1 MYIYYSIEYQL
12 YTLLFFLVAYFR
24 MNTNTN
30 IKGLGTKFKTVT
42 FFATKY
48 VENLVQSLSYMFKTE
63 LGIETRRI
71 IIGKQV
77 TAHDVQVNESRPDE
91 LMFILIPHLLVPC
104 VASLPPVGKY
114 ALYQLEQLNDKGI
127 GNVQPPIS
135 FNALFCRLIL
145 QSLVTFDYTQ
155 VNLKHYP
162 EACRH
167 KLRVLTPPIL
177 PMSHA
182 KGVIKLTPAPKDI
195 DVIFYGTANSRR
207 NIILGMLKEQLQGHG
222 YNITVVSALFGAE
235 LLQYI
240 ARSKVVLNVHYYAN
254 SIFESDRVHTA
265 LQFPDV
271 RVVSERATEQDDST
285 DHLYASHPRVFL
297 CDEIRDYNSC
307 DPELKSVIT
316 GQLLAACLLAL
327 ESFTKDQYQYQDE
340 EKEKEDDNKK
350 INELSKSQIIV

>member
-1 MYIYYSIEYQL
+1 
-12 YTLLFFLVAYFR
+12 

-30 IKGLGTKFKTVT
+30 IKGLGSKFKTVT

-48 VENLVQSLSYMFKTE
+48 VENLVHSLSHLLKTE

-77 TAHDVQVNESRPDE
+77 TTHDVQVNESRPDE
-91 LMFILIPHLLVPC
+91 LMFILIPHLLVTG
-104 VASLPPVGKY
+104 VASLPPAGKY
-114 ALYQLEQLNDKGI
+114 ALYQLEQLNDKGV

-145 QSLVTFDYTQ
+145 QSLVTFDYTK

-162 EACRH
+162 ESCRH

-177 PMSHA
+177 PMMSRTKA
-182 KGVIKLTPAPKDI
+182 NKPKPKDI
-195 DVIFYGTANSRR
+195 DVMFYGTANSRR
-207 NIILGMLKEQLQGHG
+207 NIILGLLKDELQSHG
-222 YNITVVSALFGAE
+222 YNMTVVSALFGAE
-235 LLQYI
+235 LLDHI

-265 LQFPDV
+265 LRFPDV

-307 DPELKSVIT
+307 DPALKSVIT
-316 GQLLAACLLAL
+316 GKLLAACLTAL
-327 ESFTKDQYQYQDE
+327 ESFTRDQDQDQAEKKE
-340 EKEKEDDNKK
+340 EEAEESEHEDDNQK
-350 INELSKSQIIV
+350 INELSKNQIIV

>member
-1 MYIYYSIEYQL
+1 
-12 YTLLFFLVAYFR
+12 

-30 IKGLGTKFKTVT
+30 TNTIKGVGSKFKTVT

-48 VENLVQSLSYMFKTE
+48 VENLVHSLSHLLNTE

-71 IIGKQV
+71 VIGKQV
-77 TAHDVQVNESRPDE
+77 DVNDVRVNESRPDE
-91 LMFILIPHLLVPC
+91 LMFILIPHLLVTN
-104 VASLPPVGKY
+104 VATLPPAGKY
-114 ALYQLEQLNDKGI
+114 ALYQLEQLNDKGV

-145 QSLVTFDYTQ
+145 QSLVTFEYTH

-177 PMSHA
+177 PMSRTDPLLLA
-182 KGVIKLTPAPKDI
+182 ANKPKPKDI
-195 DVIFYGTANSRR
+195 DVLFYGTANSRR
-207 NIILGMLKEQLQGHG
+207 NIILGILKEQLQSHG
-222 YNITVVSALFGAE
+222 YNMTVVSALFGAE
-235 LLQYI
+235 LLDHI

-265 LQFPDV
+265 LRFPDV
-271 RVVSERATEQDDST
+271 RIVSERATEQDDST
-285 DHLYASHPRVFL
+285 DHLYATHPRVFL

-307 DPELKSVIT
+307 DPELKSVVT
-316 GQLLAACLLAL
+316 GKLLAACLTAL
-327 ESFTKDQYQYQDE
+327 ESFTQDQAKK
-340 EKEKEDDNKK
+340 KEHESEDDDDNQK
-350 INELSKSQIIV
+350 INELSKNQIIV

>member
-1 MYIYYSIEYQL
+1 
-12 YTLLFFLVAYFR
+12 

-30 IKGLGTKFKTVT
+30 FKGLGSKFKTVT

-48 VENLVQSLSYMFKTE
+48 VENLVHSLSHLLKNE

-77 TAHDVQVNESRPDE
+77 TAQDVQVNESRPDE
-91 LMFILIPHLLVPC
+91 LMFILIPHLLVTG

-114 ALYQLEQLNDKGI
+114 ALYQLEQLNDKGV

-177 PMSHA
+177 PMS
-182 KGVIKLTPAPKDI
+182 LTDPLLVAATNKPKPPKPKDI
-195 DVIFYGTANSRR
+195 DVLFYGTANSRR
-207 NIILGMLKEQLQGHG
+207 NIILGILKEQLQSHG
-222 YNITVVSALFGAE
+222 YNMTVVSTLFGAE
-235 LLQYI
+235 LLHHI
-240 ARSKVVLNVHYYAN
+240 ARSKVVLNVHYYTN

-265 LQFPDV
+265 LRFPDV
-271 RVVSERATEQDDST
+271 RIVSERATEQDETT

-307 DPELKSVIT
+307 DPALKSVII
-316 GQLLAACLLAL
+316 GKLLAACLVAL
-327 ESFTKDQYQYQDE
+327 ESFTRYEPEKKE
-340 EKEKEDDNKK
+340 EEAEEAEDDNQK
-350 INELSKSQIIV
+350 INDLSKSQIIV

>member
-1 MYIYYSIEYQL
+1 
-12 YTLLFFLVAYFR
+12 
-24 MNTNTN
+24 MNTSTSE
-30 IKGLGTKFKTVT
+30 IRSKFKTVT
-42 FFATKY
+42 FFATRY
-48 VENLVQSLSYMFKTE
+48 VEHLVHSLSHMFKTE

-77 TAHDVQVNESRPDE
+77 TVQDVQANESRPDE

-104 VASLPPVGKY
+104 VASLPPAGKY
-114 ALYQLEQLNDKGI
+114 ALYQLEQLNDKGF

-177 PMSHA
+177 PMSCTDPLLFVA
-182 KGVIKLTPAPKDI
+182 NTNKPKQKDI
-195 DVIFYGTANSRR
+195 DVLFYGTANSRR
-207 NIILGMLKEQLQGHG
+207 NIILGILKEQLQRHG
-222 YNITVVSALFGAE
+222 YIMTIVSALFGTD
-235 LLQYI
+235 LLDHI
-240 ARSKVVLNVHYYAN
+240 ARSKIVLNVHYYAN

-265 LQFPDV
+265 LRFPHV
-271 RVVSERATEQDDST
+271 RVVSERATEQDETT
-285 DHLYASHPRVFL
+285 DHLYATHPRVFL

-307 DPELKSVIT
+307 DPTKNSIIT
-316 GQLLAACLLAL
+316 SEFLTTCLAVLS
-327 ESFTKDQYQYQDE
+327 SFTRSEVEEKE
-340 EKEKEDDNKK
+340 KEKEKEDDNQK
-350 INELSKSQIIV
+350 INELSKNQIIV

>member
-1 MYIYYSIEYQL
+1 MYIQYSTSTIYIFYFYSL
-12 YTLLFFLVAYFR
+12 SYTSFR
-24 MNTNTN
+24 MN
-30 IKGLGTKFKTVT
+30 LGSKFKTVT

-48 VENLVQSLSYMFKTE
+48 VENLVHSLSHLLKTE

-77 TAHDVQVNESRPDE
+77 TTQDVQVNTSRPDE
-91 LMFILIPHLLVPC
+91 LMFILIPHLLVTN
-104 VASLPPVGKY
+104 VASLPPAGKD

-162 EACRH
+162 EACQH

-177 PMSHA
+177 PTSRTKA
-182 KGVIKLTPAPKDI
+182 NNPNPKDI
-195 DVIFYGTANSRR
+195 DVMFYGTANSRR
-207 NIILGMLKEQLQGHG
+207 NIILGILKEQLQSHG
-222 YNITVVSALFGAE
+222 YNMTVVSTLFGAE
-235 LLQYI
+235 LLDHI
-240 ARSKVVLNVHYYAN
+240 SRSKVVLNVHYYAN

-297 CDEIRDYNSC
+297 CDEIREYNSC
-307 DPELKSVIT
+307 DPALKSVIT
-316 GQLLAACLLAL
+316 GELLAACLVAL
-327 ESFTKDQYQYQDE
+327 ESFTQHED
-340 EKEKEDDNKK
+340 EDDNQK
-350 INELSKSQIIV
+350 INELSKNQIIE

>member
-1 MYIYYSIEYQL
+1 
-12 YTLLFFLVAYFR
+12 

-30 IKGLGTKFKTVT
+30 IKVLGSKFKTVT

-48 VENLVQSLSYMFKTE
+48 VENLVHSLSHLLKTE

-77 TAHDVQVNESRPDE
+77 TTHDVQVNESRPDE
-91 LMFILIPHLLVPC
+91 LMFILIPHLLVTG
-104 VASLPPVGKY
+104 VASLPPAGKY

-177 PMSHA
+177 PMSRT
-182 KGVIKLTPAPKDI
+182 KSNKPKPKDI
-195 DVIFYGTANSRR
+195 DVMFYGTANSRR
-207 NIILGMLKEQLQGHG
+207 NIILGLLKDELQSHG
-222 YNITVVSALFGAE
+222 YNMTVVSALFGAE
-235 LLQYI
+235 LLDHI

-265 LQFPDV
+265 LRFPDV

-307 DPELKSVIT
+307 DPALKSVIT
-316 GQLLAACLLAL
+316 GKLLAACLTAL
-327 ESFTKDQYQYQDE
+327 ESFTQDQDQAEKKE
-340 EKEKEDDNKK
+340 EEAEESEHENDNQQ
-350 INELSKSQIIV
+350 INELSKNQILV

>member
-1 MYIYYSIEYQL
+1 
-12 YTLLFFLVAYFR
+12 
-24 MNTNTN
+24 MNTNIGGIGSN
-30 IKGLGTKFKTVT
+30 FKTVT

-48 VENLVQSLSYMFKTE
+48 VENLVHSLSHLLKTE

-77 TAHDVQVNESRPDE
+77 TTHDVQVNESRPDE
-91 LMFILIPHLLVPC
+91 LMFILIPHLLVTN
-104 VASLPPVGKY
+104 VATLPPTGKY
-114 ALYQLEQLNDKGI
+114 ALYQLEQLNDKGV

-177 PMSHA
+177 SMSCTDPLLLA
-182 KGVIKLTPAPKDI
+182 ANKPKPKDI
-195 DVIFYGTANSRR
+195 DVMFYGTANSRR
-207 NIILGMLKEQLQGHG
+207 NIILGILKEQLRCHG
-222 YNITVVSALFGAE
+222 YNMTVVSTLFGAE
-235 LLQYI
+235 LLDYI

-254 SIFESDRVHTA
+254 SIFESERVHTA
-265 LQFPDV
+265 LRFPDV
-271 RVVSERATEQDDST
+271 RIVSERATELDDST

-307 DPELKSVIT
+307 DPALKNVIT
-316 GQLLAACLLAL
+316 GKLLAACLVAL
-327 ESFTKDQYQYQDE
+327 EMFTKAE
-340 EKEKEDDNKK
+340 SEEKEDDNQK
-350 INELSKSQIIV
+350 INELSKNQIIW

>member
-1 MYIYYSIEYQL
+1 
-12 YTLLFFLVAYFR
+12 

-30 IKGLGTKFKTVT
+30 IGGLGSKFKTVT

-48 VENLVQSLSYMFKTE
+48 VENLVHSLSHLFKTE

-77 TAHDVQVNESRPDE
+77 TTQDVQVNESRPDE
-91 LMFILIPHLLVPC
+91 LMFILIPHLLVSG

-177 PMSHA
+177 STSRTKANKPN
-182 KGVIKLTPAPKDI
+182 PKDI
-195 DVIFYGTANSRR
+195 DVMFYGTANSRR
-207 NIILGMLKEQLQGHG
+207 NIILGILKEQLQGHG
-222 YNITVVSALFGAE
+222 YNMTVVSALFGAE
-235 LLQYI
+235 LLDHI
-240 ARSKVVLNVHYYAN
+240 SRSKVVLNVHYYAN

-265 LQFPDV
+265 LRFPDV
-271 RVVSERATEQDDST
+271 RIVSERATEQDETT
-285 DHLYASHPRVFL
+285 DRLYATHPRIFL
-297 CDEIRDYNSC
+297 CDEIREYNSC
-307 DPELKSVIT
+307 DPALKSVVT
-316 GQLLAACLLAL
+316 GQLLAACLVAL
-327 ESFTKDQYQYQDE
+327 ESFTKEDKE
-340 EKEKEDDNKK
+340 EKEDEDEDEDDNQK
-350 INELSKSQIIV
+350 INDLSKNQILV

>member
-1 MYIYYSIEYQL
+1 
-12 YTLLFFLVAYFR
+12 
-24 MNTNTN
+24 MNTN
-30 IKGLGTKFKTVT
+30 KFKTVT

-48 VENLVQSLSYMFKTE
+48 VENLVQSLSHLLKTE

-77 TAHDVQVNESRPDE
+77 TTQDVQVNESRPDE
-91 LMFILIPHLLVPC
+91 LMFILIPHLLVTG
-104 VASLPPVGKY
+104 VASLPPAGKY
-114 ALYQLEQLNDKGI
+114 VLYQLEQLNDKGV

-177 PMSHA
+177 PMSCTNA
-182 KGVIKLTPAPKDI
+182 NKPKPKDI
-195 DVIFYGTANSRR
+195 DVMFYGTANSRR
-207 NIILGMLKEQLQGHG
+207 NIILGILKEQLQCHG
-222 YNITVVSALFGAE
+222 YNMTVVSTLFGAE
-235 LLQYI
+235 LLDYI
-240 ARSKVVLNVHYYAN
+240 SRSKVVLNVHYYAN

-265 LQFPDV
+265 LRFPDV
-271 RVVSERATEQDDST
+271 RIVSERATELDDST

-297 CDEIRDYNSC
+297 CDEIREYNSC
-307 DPELKSVIT
+307 DPALKSVIT
-316 GQLLAACLLAL
+316 GKLLAACLVAL
-327 ESFTKDQYQYQDE
+327 ESFTKDQDQDE
-340 EKEKEDDNKK
+340 KKEHKSEDDDNQK

>member
-1 MYIYYSIEYQL
+1 
-12 YTLLFFLVAYFR
+12 

-30 IKGLGTKFKTVT
+30 IKGFGSKFKTVT

-48 VENLVQSLSYMFKTE
+48 VENLVHSLRHLFKSE

-91 LMFILIPHLLVPC
+91 LMFILIPHLLVPG

-177 PMSHA
+177 SMSRIDPLVA
-182 KGVIKLTPAPKDI
+182 NKPKDI
-195 DVIFYGTANSRR
+195 DVLFYGTANSRR
-207 NIILGMLKEQLQGHG
+207 NIILGILKDQLQSHG
-222 YNITVVSALFGAE
+222 YNMTVVSALFGAE
-235 LLQYI
+235 LLDYI

-265 LQFPDV
+265 LRFPDV
-271 RVVSERATEQDDST
+271 RIVSERATEQDDST

-307 DPELKSVIT
+307 DPALNSVIT
-316 GQLLAACLLAL
+316 GKLLAACLTAL
-327 ESFTKDQYQYQDE
+327 ESFTQDQDQDQYE
-340 EKEKEDDNKK
+340 EKEKEDDNQK

>member
-1 MYIYYSIEYQL
+1 MN
-12 YTLLFFLVAYFR
+12 T
-24 MNTNTN
+24 NTNTN
-30 IKGLGTKFKTVT
+30 IKGLGSKFKTVT

-48 VENLVQSLSYMFKTE
+48 VENLVHSLSHLLKTE

-71 IIGKQV
+71 ILGKQV
-77 TAHDVQVNESRPDE
+77 TTQDVQVNESRPDE
-91 LMFILIPHLLVPC
+91 LMFILIPHLLVPG
-104 VASLPPVGKY
+104 VASLPPAGKY

-162 EACRH
+162 EACRD

-182 KGVIKLTPAPKDI
+182 KANNPKPPKPKDL
-195 DVIFYGTANSRR
+195 DVLFYGTANSRR
-207 NIILGMLKEQLQGHG
+207 NIILGILKEQLQSHG
-222 YNITVVSALFGAE
+222 YNMTVVSTLFGAE
-235 LLQYI
+235 LLDHI
-240 ARSKVVLNVHYYAN
+240 SRSKVVLNVHYYAN
-254 SIFESDRVHTA
+254 SIFESERVHTA
-265 LQFPDV
+265 LRFPDV
-271 RVVSERATEQDDST
+271 RIVSERATELDDST

-307 DPELKSVIT
+307 DPALKSVVT
-316 GQLLAACLLAL
+316 GELLAACLVAL
-327 ESFTKDQYQYQDE
+327 EMFTKDQGQDE
-340 EKEKEDDNKK
+340 EKEDESEEDDNQK

>member
-1 MYIYYSIEYQL
+1 M
-12 YTLLFFLVAYFR
+12 T
-24 MNTNTN
+24 TN
-30 IKGLGTKFKTVT
+30 IGSGLGSSFKTVT

-48 VENLVQSLSYMFKTE
+48 VENLVHSLSHMFKTE

-77 TAHDVQVNESRPDE
+77 TTHDVQVNLSRPDE
-91 LMFILIPHLLVPC
+91 LMFILIPHLLVTN
-104 VASLPPVGKY
+104 VASLPPAGKY

-145 QSLVTFDYTQ
+145 QSLVTFDYTH

-162 EACRH
+162 ESCRD

-177 PMSHA
+177 PMSRT
-182 KGVIKLTPAPKDI
+182 KPSNPTPKDI
-195 DVIFYGTANSRR
+195 DVLFYGTANSRR
-207 NIILGMLKEQLQGHG
+207 NIILGLLKEQLRSHG
-222 YNITVVSALFGAE
+222 YNITVVSALFGAD
-235 LLQYI
+235 LLDHI
-240 ARSKVVLNVHYYAN
+240 ARSKIVLNVHYYAN

-265 LQFPDV
+265 LRFHDV
-271 RVVSERATEQDDST
+271 RIVSERATEQDETT

-307 DPELKSVIT
+307 DPTLNNAIT
-316 GQLLAACLLAL
+316 CKLLAACLVAL
-327 ESFTKDQYQYQDE
+327 GSFTKE
-340 EKEKEDDNKK
+340 EKEEADDNQK
-350 INELSKSQIIV
+350 INELSKNQIIV

>member
-1 MYIYYSIEYQL
+1 M
-12 YTLLFFLVAYFR
+12 A
-24 MNTNTN
+24 TN
-30 IKGLGTKFKTVT
+30 IGSGLGSNFKTVT

-48 VENLVQSLSYMFKTE
+48 VENLVHSLSHLLKTE

-77 TAHDVQVNESRPDE
+77 TTQDVQVNESRPDE
-91 LMFILIPHLLVPC
+91 LMFILIPHLLVTG
-104 VASLPPVGKY
+104 VASLPPAGKY
-114 ALYQLEQLNDKGI
+114 VLYQLEQLNDKGV

-177 PMSHA
+177 PMSRT
-182 KGVIKLTPAPKDI
+182 KDNNPKPKDI
-195 DVIFYGTANSRR
+195 DVMFYGTANSRR
-207 NIILGMLKEQLQGHG
+207 NIILGLLKEQLQSHG
-222 YNITVVSALFGAE
+222 YNMTVVSTLFGAE
-235 LLQYI
+235 LLDHI
-240 ARSKVVLNVHYYAN
+240 SRSKVVLNVHYYAN

-265 LQFPDV
+265 LRFPDV
-271 RVVSERATEQDDST
+271 RIVSERATELDEST

-297 CDEIRDYNSC
+297 CDEIREYNSC
-307 DPELKSVIT
+307 DPSLKSVIT
-316 GQLLAACLLAL
+316 GKLLAACLVAL
-327 ESFTKDQYQYQDE
+327 ESFTRDQNQDE
-340 EKEKEDDNKK
+340 KKEDEDEDDNQK

>member
-1 MYIYYSIEYQL
+1 MN
-12 YTLLFFLVAYFR
+12 TNT
-24 MNTNTN
+24 NTNTN
-30 IKGLGTKFKTVT
+30 IKGLGSKFKTVI

-48 VENLVQSLSYMFKTE
+48 VENLVHSLSHLLKTE

-77 TAHDVQVNESRPDE
+77 TTQDVQVNESRPDE
-91 LMFILIPHLLVPC
+91 LMFILIPHLLVTG
-104 VASLPPVGKY
+104 VASLPPAGKY
-114 ALYQLEQLNDKGI
+114 VLYQLEQLNDKGI

-177 PMSHA
+177 SMSRA
-182 KGVIKLTPAPKDI
+182 KANKSKPKDI
-195 DVIFYGTANSRR
+195 DVMFYGTANSRR
-207 NIILGMLKEQLQGHG
+207 NIILGLLKEQLQSHG
-222 YNITVVSALFGAE
+222 YNMTVVSTLFGAE
-235 LLQYI
+235 LLDHI
-240 ARSKVVLNVHYYAN
+240 SRSKVVLNVHYYAN

-265 LQFPDV
+265 LRFPDV
-271 RVVSERATEQDDST
+271 RIVSERATEQDDST

-307 DPELKSVIT
+307 DPALKSVII
-316 GQLLAACLLAL
+316 GKLLAACLTAL
-327 ESFTKDQYQYQDE
+327 ESFTRDE
-340 EKEKEDDNKK
+340 TEKKEEEAEDENDNQK
-350 INELSKSQIIV
+350 INDLSKSQIIV

>member
-1 MYIYYSIEYQL
+1 MNTI
-12 YTLLFFLVAYFR
+12 T
-24 MNTNTN
+24 NTNTN
-30 IKGLGTKFKTVT
+30 IKGLGSKFKTVT

-48 VENLVQSLSYMFKTE
+48 VEHLVHSLSHLLKTE

-77 TAHDVQVNESRPDE
+77 DVNDVRVNEMRPDE
-91 LMFILIPHLLVPC
+91 LMFILIPHLLVTN
-104 VASLPPVGKY
+104 VSSLPPTGKY
-114 ALYQLEQLNDKGI
+114 ALYQLEQLNDKGV

-145 QSLVTFDYTQ
+145 QSFITFDYTH

-177 PMSHA
+177 PMSRTDPLLVSA
-182 KGVIKLTPAPKDI
+182 ATNKPKPKDI
-195 DVIFYGTANSRR
+195 DVLFYGTANSRR
-207 NIILGMLKEQLQGHG
+207 NIILGILKDQLQSHG

-235 LLQYI
+235 LLDHI

-265 LQFPDV
+265 LRFPDV
-271 RVVSERATEQDDST
+271 RIVSERATELDDST
-285 DHLYASHPRVFL
+285 DHLYASHPRVSL

-307 DPELKSVIT
+307 DPALKSVIT
-316 GQLLAACLLAL
+316 GKLLAACLTAL
-327 ESFTKDQYQYQDE
+327 ESFKEQE
-340 EKEKEDDNKK
+340 EKEKEDDNQK
-350 INELSKSQIIV
+350 INELSKNQIKSLCS